1 MALWILLNY
10 SVFDN
15 AVDNLSKK
23 QKKRVLCG
31 DAAAGF
37 ADEPN
42 DTVAQLENK
51 TKKL

>member
-1 MALWILLNY
+1 MLWITYQKN
-10 SVFDN
+10 
-15 AVDNLSKK
+15 KK
-23 QKKRVLCG
+23 KKRVLCG